1 MLFSFDCL
9 YFVTIITLFKVTPS
23 EDDFFLDIIFVC
35 LSCLLSLIRCITILG
50 FFLFCFVFYGRGPL
64 RLPRASEVLPPLWSP
79 HLEWWQSGRQ
89 QR

>member
-23 EDDFFLDIIFVC
+23 EDDFFRYYFC
-35 LSCLLSLIRCITILG
+35 LFELFAFANQMHNYPRL
-50 FFLFCFVFYGRGPL
+50 FLFCFVFYGRGPL